1 MRYLPLGKTGMDV
14 SVISFGG
21 IPIQRVNSE
30 EAIAILK
37 TCKEEGINF
46 IDTARLY
53 TDSENKIGKYFREFG
68 RDGWYIASKS
78 AARDYAGILKD
89 LEISLKNLACDYLD
103 LYQLHNVST
112 EADMKVVLGPG
123 GALEALEEAKAK
135 GLIRHIGI
143 TGHKP
148 EILESGVETQRFETL
163 QIPFS
168 ALERQAAPLLKRA
181 RQLGMGTIAMKPL
194 AGGALTV
201 ATAAL
206 DYIINSGLIDAAIPG
221 MQKVAEVREN
231 CGVLK
236 NAVSDQEHSK
246 LELLLAQLGTHFCR
260 RCEYCLPCPQGLKIP
275 VLFLF
280 EGYYSR
286 YNLKEWALDRY
297 ADLEMKASDCVE
309 CGICE
314 SRCPYEL
321 PIREM
326 LKHTAATME
335 K

>member
-1 MRYLPLGKTGMDV
+1 MRYAPLGNTGIDV

-30 EAIAILK
+30 EAVAILHA
-37 TCKEEGINF
+37 CKEEGINF

-53 TDSENKIGKYFREFG
+53 TDSEEKIGRYFNEFG
-68 RDGWYIASKS
+68 REGWYIASKS
-78 AARDYAGILKD
+78 AVRDYAGIRED
-89 LEISLKNLACDYLD
+89 LAISLKNLACDYLD
-103 LYQLHNVST
+103 LYQLHNVAT
-112 EADMKVVLGPG
+112 EADMKIVLGPG
-123 GALEALEEAKAK
+123 GALEALEEAKAQGIIK
-135 GLIRHIGI
+135 HIGI

-148 EILESGVETQRFETL
+148 EILASGVETGRFETL

-194 AGGALTV
+194 AGGALTA

-206 DYIINSGLIDAAIPG
+206 DYIVNSGLIDAAIPG
-221 MQKVAEVREN
+221 MQTVAEVREN

-236 NAVSDQEHSK
+236 NPVSEEERGK
-246 LELLLAQLGTHFCR
+246 LELLLAQLGAHFCR
-260 RCEYCLPCPQGLKIP
+260 RCEYCLPCPHGLKIP

-286 YNLKEWALDRY
+286 YNLKEWALERY
-297 ADLEMKASDCVE
+297 ADLEMKASDCAE

-326 LKHTAATME
+326 LKHTAVTME